1 MTPVVNPP
9 SIEAHLESVLIEWT
23 DNDIQNSTFEGS
35 AREVLRV
42 GYDRNHPIG
51 DLVFNPS
58 AQPGQD
64 DYGNLYIT
72 VGDGAGGETPGVTH
86 AFPQQLNVLMGKI
99 LRITPDIQL
108 RSRDMLSANGRYR
121 IPSTGSDPN
130 PFIAVAG
137 ARPEIYA
144 YGFRN
149 PHRLS
154 WDAQSKTLLENEI
167 GLHVWEEINIIK
179 KGGNYGYAE
188 REGFEQV
195 FVGGPNNGKTSSETN
210 PPVPFPN
217 PDVLKV
223 EGLPSPVA
231 PLYPAAMYTHL
242 EGDSLA
248 NGFVYRGKLMP
259 KLAGKYVFS
268 DMTTARLFYADLTE
282 MIAVR
287 GTRDKPAE
295 IHELE
300 IMYKG
305 SNEGSKSPVKRRM
318 YDIVAD
324 AFARKGGIA
333 RPESAGQSNKGV
345 LPGVAGIPGGWR
357 GDAFEPGKA
366 DANGVV
372 YGGGRPDIRI
382 AMGGDGELYILSKS
396 DGVIRTIDC
405 RGEMTDAFSA
415 RPRKTRT
422 LCRFIPPCLQM

>member
-1 MTPVVNPP
+1 
-9 SIEAHLESVLIEWT
+9 
-23 DNDIQNSTFEGS
+23 
-35 AREVLRV
+35 
-42 GYDRNHPIG
+42 
-51 DLVFNPS
+51 
-58 AQPGQD
+58 
-64 DYGNLYIT
+64 
-72 VGDGAGGETPGVTH
+72 
-86 AFPQQLNVLMGKI
+86 MGKI

-108 RSRDMLSANGRYR
+108 RTRDMLSANGRYR

-195 FVGGPNNGKTSSETN
+195 FVGGPNNGKTGTQIN
-210 PPVPFPN
+210 PASPVPK

-223 EGLPSPVA
+223 EGISNPVT
-231 PLYPAAMYTHL
+231 PLYPAAVYSHS

-248 NGFVYRGKLMP
+248 NGYVYRGKLMP
-259 KLAGKYVFS
+259 KLVGKYIFC
-268 DMTTARLFYADLTE
+268 DMTTARFFYADLAE
-282 MIAVR
+282 MIASR
-287 GTRDKPAE
+287 GIRDKPAE
-295 IHELE
+295 VHELE
-300 IMYKG
+300 IMYKA
-305 SNEGSKSPVKRRM
+305 SNESSKSPVKRRM

-324 AFARKGGIA
+324 AFAKKGGIA

-345 LPGVAGIPGGWR
+345 LPGVATIPGGWR

-366 DANGVV
+366 DADGVV

-382 AMGGDGELYILSKS
+382 AMGDDGELYILSKS
-396 DGVIRTIDC
+396 DGMIRKLT
-405 RGEMTDAFSA
+405 ALV
-415 RPRKTRT
+415 K
-422 LCRFIPPCLQM
+422 